1 MKKFLLALTLTLSFS
16 AVMAK
21 SEVNNNL
28 NSAQNVF
35 LLQKAPANSGIQQ
48 KLNGTKFDQCTISC
62 LNKFRSCIA
71 TAQGTG
77 AWWWCEMAFE
87 RCEAKCFNL

>member
-1 MKKFLLALTLTLSFS
+1 MKKILLTLILSLSFS
-16 AVMAK
+16 AAMAK
-21 SEVNNNL
+21 SEINNNAF
-28 NSAQNVF
+28 NAQNSVT
-35 LLQKAPANSGIQQ
+35 LQKAPANSGIHQE
-48 KLNGTKFDQCTISC
+48 LRGVTFDQCTISC